1 MATSTTGTTE
11 TKRIPWEALRERCQ
25 RILERAGMRPEDAF
39 LVADSLVMAEL
50 RGVRSHGVV
59 RLPVYVERIRR
70 GVLDP
75 RAELRVVRDHKAVA
89 TLDACDG
96 HGIPAGV
103 RAMDRCI
110 EKAREYGVGA
120 VAVRRSNHFG
130 AAWYFARRAVE
141 AGMIGVAAAN
151 ADAFVAPWGAARR
164 YLGTNPIAIGIP
176 AGEEPPIAL
185 DMATSAV
192 AHGRIMLAKQRGES
206 IPLGWALDREGRPT
220 TDPSAAL
227 EGALLPF
234 GEAKGSA
241 LSLIIDL
248 LCGPLAGALT
258 GPFIAALYAD
268 LDRPQRLGHFF
279 MAIDV
284 AAFADPAEFRQRV
297 DESIR
302 AIRALPPAHGFE
314 RVYLPGEPEWLNEQR
329 NRQQGLVLEPAT
341 ERQLV
346 ELEASLGLAG

>member
-1 MATSTTGTTE
+1 MASSVDTAE
-11 TKRIPWEALRERCQ
+11 TQRLPWEPLRARCQ
-25 RILERAGMRPEDAF
+25 RILERAGMRPEDAY
-39 LVADSLVMAEL
+39 LVADSLVLAEL

-75 RAELRVVRDHKAVA
+75 KAEVRVVREHRATAV
-89 TLDACDG
+89 LDAGDG

-103 RAMDRCI
+103 RAMDLCI
-110 EKAREYGVGA
+110 EKARQYGVAA

-141 AGMIGVAAAN
+141 QGMIGVASAN

-164 YLGTNPIAIGIP
+164 YLGTNPLAVGIP

-185 DMATSAV
+185 DMATSAA
-192 AHGRIMLAKQRGES
+192 AHGRIMLARQRGEP

-220 TDPSAAL
+220 TDPAAAL

-234 GEAKGSA
+234 GQAKGSA
-241 LSLIIDL
+241 IALIIDL
-248 LCGPLAGALT
+248 VCGPLAGALT
-258 GPFIAALYAD
+258 GPFIAALYTD

-284 AAFADPAEFRQRV
+284 AAFADPAEFRRRV

-302 AIRALPPAHGFE
+302 AIRSLPPAQGFE
-314 RVYLPGEPEWLNEQR
+314 RVYLPGEPEWLNEQY
-329 NRQQGLVLEPAT
+329 NRQHGLLLEPAT
-341 ERQLV
+341 LRQLA
-346 ELEASLGLAG
+346 ELEASLGLSG